1 MTLIGG
7 VNFKIELGIE
17 MPKNTIATDEK
28 TSKSG

>member
-7 VNFKIELGIE
+7 VNFKIETVLGI
-17 MPKNTIATDEK
+17 PQNTIAADEK